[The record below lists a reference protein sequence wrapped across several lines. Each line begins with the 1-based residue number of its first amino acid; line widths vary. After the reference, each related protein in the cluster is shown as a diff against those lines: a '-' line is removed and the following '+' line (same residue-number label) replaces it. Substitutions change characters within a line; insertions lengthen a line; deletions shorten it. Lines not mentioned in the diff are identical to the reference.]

1 MKFCLALFYALSLLS
16 LPVMAENVR
25 YNRVDLSSE
34 AESEVA
40 NDLMTASL
48 SSEYNDPSPSIL
60 AGQINITLNMA
71 LKEASTFSGVKAS
84 SGNQTTNPVYG
95 KNNRKIEEWRGHAE
109 IRLESRDFKAMG
121 ELIARLEEQMQLHD
135 IQFAPSVDTRQ
146 QVENTLITKAIDAF
160 RKRASTIS
168 TAMGGKGYKIVHI
181 SINHGG
187 GYPSPRPM
195 MAPLAMSEAVIPA
208 PQFAGGESTMS
219 VQVSGTIEVTP

>member
-16 LPVMAENVR
+16 LPVMAENLR

-48 SSEYNDPSPSIL
+48 SSEYDDASPTIL

-71 LKEASTFSGVKAS
+71 LKEASTFIGVKAS

-109 IRLESRDFKAMG
+109 IRLESRDFNAMG
-121 ELIARLEEQMQLHD
+121 ELIARLQEQMQLHD
-135 IQFAPSVDTRQ
+135 IQFAPSVETRQ
-146 QVENTLITKAIDAF
+146 QVENILIPQAIDAF
-160 RKRASTIS
+160 RKRANTIS
-168 TAMGGKGYKIVHI
+168 TAMGGKGYKIVHM
-181 SINHGG
+181 SINLGG
-187 GYPSPRPM
+187 RYPSSR
-195 MAPLAMSEAVIPA
+195 PLAAPVTRSEEAIPA
-208 PQFAGGESTMS
+208 PQSAGGESTMS